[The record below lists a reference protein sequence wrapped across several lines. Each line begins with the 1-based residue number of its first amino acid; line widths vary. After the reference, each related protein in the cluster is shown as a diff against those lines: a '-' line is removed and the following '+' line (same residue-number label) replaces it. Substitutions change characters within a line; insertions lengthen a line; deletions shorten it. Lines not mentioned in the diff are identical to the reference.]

1 VLEALLVDHDR
12 RRVGL
17 RVVVADR
24 LDEAA
29 IARRAL
35 V

>member
-1 VLEALLVDHDR
+1 VLKALLVEHDR
-12 RRVGL
+12 RGLGL